1 MFILIL
7 TYVGS
12 IYSADGM
19 NIRGYLVQA
28 LDPSDARIGQFGI
41 SQFGIQTGQQKHLAC
56 SSVSAA
62 IPDEVS
68 TVLEHSA

>member
-12 IYSADGM
+12 ISSAPGM

-28 LDPSDARIGQFGI
+28 LDPSGARIGQFGT
-41 SQFGIQTGQQKHLAC
+41 QTGQQKHLAC

-68 TVLEHSA
+68 TVLKHTA

>member
-12 IYSADGM
+12 ITFAPGM

-28 LDPSDARIGQFGI
+28 VDPSGARIGQFGT
-41 SQFGIQTGQQKHLAC
+41 QNGHQKHLKC
-56 SSVSAA
+56 SSITA

-68 TVLEHSA
+68 TVLEHTA

>member
-12 IYSADGM
+12 ISSAPGM

-41 SQFGIQTGQQKHLAC
+41 QTGQQKHLAC
-56 SSVSAA
+56 SSISAA

-68 TVLEHSA
+68 AVLEHST